1 MFIDKRKIGTKF
13 RLKMTVILNENING
27 STLTFRGNRTID
39 VHPDDIINKPL
50 EQVHSKENCR
60 NLNIDDNIKSNAT
73 SEKIDNKQTVANP
86 ENAEKREILIEGIV
100 YDVTSYMRKHPGGS
114 IIRFGLNTDASDAF
128 RSFHFRSGRPNKI
141 LKLLPSRPYDP
152 ETDKEKFFQAAET
165 GKADFVQ
172 DFRKLE
178 QDLKDEGVF
187 DPSSLHVA
195 YRMIE
200 LVLMLAA
207 GLYMV
212 YLAGPNAHSL
222 PTSINPL
229 EWLSNLKENVFN
241 GKFFLFWGGIL
252 LYGFFQG
259 RCGWFM
265 HEGGHGSLT
274 GHMPTDRRIQE
285 IFYGIGCGKFYLFC

>member
-1 MFIDKRKIGTKF
+1 
-13 RLKMTVILNENING
+13 MTVILNENVNG
-27 STLTFRGNRTID
+27 STLTFRGNKTID
-39 VHPDDIINKPL
+39 VHPDDQNVIQKSPL
-50 EQVHSKENCR
+50 EKLHNKENGV
-60 NLNIDDNIKSNAT
+60 KSN
-73 SEKIDNKQTVANP
+73 IDNKIKPNANSETVDNNK
-86 ENAEKREILIEGIV
+86 NAEDSEKLDKREILIDGTV

-114 IIRFGLNTDASDAF
+114 IIRFGVNTDATDAF
-128 RSFHFRSGRPNKI
+128 RSFHFRSGRPHKI

-152 ETDKEKFFQAAET
+152 ETDKTKFFQAAET
-165 GKADFVQ
+165 GKSDFVQ

-187 DPSSLHVA
+187 DPSPLHVA

-207 GLYMV
+207 GLYMI
-212 YLAGPNAHSL
+212 YLAGPNAHCI
-222 PTSINPL
+222 PTSINPSD
-229 EWLSNLKENVFN
+229 WLSSLQENIFS
-241 GKFFLFWGGIL
+241 GKFFMFWAGIL

-285 IFYGIGCGKFYLFC
+285 VFYGIGCGKFYYLKLI

>member
-1 MFIDKRKIGTKF
+1 MAVVLD
-13 RLKMTVILNENING
+13 ENTDG
-27 STLTFRGNRTID
+27 CTLTFRGNKIPEGHSDNPNIIQDPCSKQFDSNEID
-39 VHPDDIINKPL
+39 KTAYVDTETKP
-50 EQVHSKENCR
+50 
-60 NLNIDDNIKSNAT
+60 IPT
-73 SEKIDNKQTVANP
+73 SEKTDNGKNVP
-86 ENAEKREILIEGIV
+86 DSEKHELLIEGTI
-100 YDVTSYMRKHPGGS
+100 YDVTGYMRKHPGGS

-128 RSFHFRSGRPNKI
+128 RSFHFRSGKPHKI
-141 LKLLPSRPYDP
+141 LKLLPSRPYDA
-152 ETDKEKFFQAAET
+152 EKDKEKFFQASET
-165 GKADFVQ
+165 GKEDFVK

-187 DPSSLHVA
+187 DPSPLHVA

-200 LVLMLAA
+200 LVLMLIA
-207 GLYMV
+207 GLCMIYV
-212 YLAGPNAHSL
+212 AGPNAHCI

-229 EWLSNLKENVFN
+229 EWVSNFQENLLN
-241 GKFFLFWGGIL
+241 GKLFLFWGGIL

-285 IFYGIGCGKFYLFC
+285 IFYGIGCGE